1 MPSRPIIKPEV
12 RDETVRTVD
21 STEPIPK
28 QESAMQRLKNKIA
41 VITGGNSGIGF
52 ATAERFVAE
61 GATVVLFGRDSATLK
76 AAADTLGPSASFVA
90 GDVARLEDLKRLAGV
105 VRERHGRIDVL
116 FVNAGVAEFV
126 PIDQVDEAHFDKM
139 FDIDVRGA
147 YFTIKETLPLLSQ
160 GASIVLNS
168 SVVSHVGMPGASV
181 YSAAKAAVRSFARSL
196 SAELAPRGIRVNAV
210 APGPIDT
217 PIFGRMGIPGDQV
230 EGTKANLASI
240 VPIGRMGKPEE
251 VAAAVAFLAADESAY
266 VVGDEISVAGGK
278 GQL

>member
-1 MPSRPIIKPEV
+1 
-12 RDETVRTVD
+12 
-21 STEPIPK
+21 
-28 QESAMQRLKNKIA
+28 
-41 VITGGNSGIGF
+41 
-52 ATAERFVAE
+52 
-61 GATVVLFGRDSATLK
+61 
-76 AAADTLGPSASFVA
+76 
-90 GDVARLEDLKRLAGV
+90 
-105 VRERHGRIDVL
+105 
-116 FVNAGVAEFV
+116 
-126 PIDQVDEAHFDKM
+126 
-139 FDIDVRGA
+139 
-147 YFTIKETLPLLSQ
+147 
-160 GASIVLNS
+160 
-168 SVVSHVGMPGASV
+168 MPGASV

>member
-1 MPSRPIIKPEV
+1 
-12 RDETVRTVD
+12 
-21 STEPIPK
+21 
-28 QESAMQRLKNKIA
+28 MQRLKNKIA

-61 GATVVLFGRDSATLK
+61 GATVVLFGRDSTTLK

-90 GDVARLEDLKRLAGV
+90 GDVTRRDDLERLAGD

-116 FVNAGVAEFV
+116 FANAGVAEFV

-139 FDIDVRGA
+139 FDIDVKGA
-147 YFTIKETLPLLSQ
+147 YFTIKQALPLLSQ

-181 YSAAKAAVRSFARSL
+181 YSAAKAAVRSFARTL

>member
-61 GATVVLFGRDSATLK
+61 GATVVLFGRDSTTLK

-90 GDVARLEDLKRLAGV
+90 GDVTRRDDLERLAGA

-116 FVNAGVAEFV
+116 FANAGVAEFV

-139 FDIDVRGA
+139 FDIDVKGA
-147 YFTIKETLPLLSQ
+147 YFTIKQALPLLSQ